1 MKVVT
6 RCEKVDKYQLS
17 SSRIIVA
24 ALFKCS
30 LCVHSSDP
38 AHCCCSCAHNLPG
51 QCNLKDSQGFSRIKC
66 RGDSPC
72 HRHLLQFLPTA
83 AESLFLACRIRCNGQ
98 NVHFNKLSLQMLR
111 IRSNTNNQGPENDF
125 VIMSYHISIWGKTSD
140 QMNFEMSNFFTVKIL
155 IRDAFKIYSNGI
167 I

>member
-1 MKVVT
+1 MRKLTNTSSPVPASS
-6 RCEKVDKYQLS
+6 LPPS
-17 SSRIIVA
+17 SSARCAFILPIQRIAVA
-24 ALFKCS
+24 RALTIC
-30 LCVHSSDP
+30 
-38 AHCCCSCAHNLPG
+38 PG
-51 QCNLKDSQGFSRIKC
+51 NAISRILKDSQGFSRIKC

-155 IRDAFKIYSNGI
+155 IRDAFKIYSS
-167 I
+167 